1 MTFYGVV
8 GFGLMVTVLLLIV
21 RKERPEMAVP
31 LSIAASA
38 LILIGLIKDISRIL
52 SVFETLASKARIN
65 SGYLKLVVKIVG
77 IAYLAGFGAQICK
90 DAGENSMAAKIEL
103 AGKIFILGLGVPI
116 MAGLLEMIIRNL

>member
-1 MTFYGVV
+1 MTFYGVL
-8 GFGLMVTVLLLIV
+8 GFCLIVAVLLIII
-21 RKERPEMAVP
+21 RQERPEMATP
-31 LSIAASA
+31 ITIAASA
-38 LILIGLIKDISRIL
+38 LILIGLMKNISQIL
-52 SVFETLASKARIN
+52 SVFESLGSKAQIN

-103 AGKIFILGLGVPI
+103 AGKIFILSLGVPI

>member
-1 MTFYGVV
+1 MTFYGIL
-8 GFGLMVTVLLLIV
+8 GFCLVVTVLLIII
-21 RKERPEMAVP
+21 RQERPEMATP
-31 LSIAASA
+31 ITIAATA
-38 LILIGLIKDISRIL
+38 LILIGLMKNFSQIL
-52 SVFETLASKARIN
+52 SVFESLGAKAQIN

-103 AGKIFILGLGVPI
+103 AGKIFILSLGVPI

>member
-1 MTFYGVV
+1 MTFYEVL
-8 GFGLMVTVLLLIV
+8 GFSLVVTVLLLIV
-21 RKERPEMAVP
+21 RKERPEMAIP
-31 LSIAASA
+31 ISIAASA
-38 LILIGLIKDISRIL
+38 LILIGLMKNIAQIL
-52 SVFETLASKARIN
+52 SVFESLASKARIN

-103 AGKIFILGLGVPI
+103 AGKIFILSLGVPI